1 MKRLFFFSALLCAY
15 ALVGQNL
22 SLAQDSYLTVRHLHG
37 GGWASHSL
45 ELELTPKALLLTGT
59 QEFPV
64 GEGAMG
70 YCVFPA
76 QIPLERIIKVEAKRE
91 GLASGLKLFSA
102 TSNSYNIVKLHL
114 EYHDERG
121 GTHSLDFIPGDAQQ
135 SNNAWSGGNSEAVRS
150 FAEAAKYAADLR
162 TQQIKAASAP
172 PVPEQVAP
180 VLVDPDT
187 GKKVEMPDSAND
199 AENAVTA
206 DGNLQTS
213 AVPVLYKAQMPW
225 ADTIH
230 RVNVWPISP
239 VDHSRL
245 RVQDADTGN
254 LLIDIPLER
263 INRVKVRQHVVELTI
278 PTPGVI
284 TIPLGPGYGPKVYEL
299 CLRMYTVGTKE
310 VTNCVISDQAQ
321 CARGAQCQEGL
332 DGGRNILSLEEG
344 VNKAI
349 ASRAKELKQIR
360 N

>member
-1 MKRLFFFSALLCAY
+1 MKRLLLFSALLCAY

-37 GGWASHSL
+37 GGWQSHSL

-64 GEGAMG
+64 GEGVMG

-91 GLASGLKLFSA
+91 GLTSGLKLFSA

-114 EYHDERG
+114 EYRDEHG

-150 FAEAAKYAADLR
+150 FAEAVKYASDLR

-172 PVPEQVAP
+172 PVPVQAP
-180 VLVDPDT
+180 LVVMDPDT
-187 GKKVEMPDSAND
+187 GKKVEMPDSASD
-199 AENAVTA
+199 AENTVPEANSRA
-206 DGNLQTS
+206 S
-213 AVPVLYKAQMPW
+213 AVSAFYKAQLLW
-225 ADTIH
+225 SNGVYL
-230 RVNVWPISP
+230 VNVWPISP

-245 RVQDADTGN
+245 RVEVVDTGN
-254 LLIDIPLER
+254 VVIDVPLER
-263 INRVKVRQHVVELTI
+263 FNQVKVRQHVVELTI

-284 TIPLGPGYGPKVYEL
+284 TLPLGPGYGPKVYEL
-299 CLRMYTVGTKE
+299 CLSMYTVGTKQQ
-310 VTNCVISDQAQ
+310 TNCFISDQAQ
-321 CARGAQCQEGL
+321 CARGAQCQEGP
-332 DGGRNILSLEEG
+332 DGGRNILSLEEE

-349 ASRAKELKQIR
+349 ASRAKDLKQAR
-360 N
+360 